1 MDDAVR
7 SSLDHGQ
14 TVEITTIGAKTGRQ
28 RRLEIVLHNFD
39 KHLYLSGV
47 PNPARKRGWL
57 ANLEAN
63 PALTIHLKRPV
74 QADLAATARV
84 VTDHAERR
92 AILEQVARV
101 WNRRDLGMM
110 LESSPLIEL
119 SIEGYPA

>member
-1 MDDAVR
+1 VDDAVR

-14 TVEITTIGAKTGRQ
+14 TVDITTIGAKTGRE

-39 KHLYLSGV
+39 KHLYISGV

-63 PALTIHLKRPV
+63 PALTVHLKRPV
-74 QADLAATARV
+74 KADLAATARV
-84 VTDHAERR
+84 ITDPAERKV
-92 AILEQVARV
+92 ILEKVAQV

-110 LESSPLIEL
+110 FQYSPLIEI
-119 SIEGYPA
+119 SIEGYPG

>member
-39 KHLYLSGV
+39 KRLYISGV

-84 VTDHAERR
+84 ITDQAERK
-92 AILEQVARV
+92 AILDLVARV

-110 LESSPLIEL
+110 L
-119 SIEGYPA
+119 

>member
-1 MDDAVR
+1 VDDAIR

-14 TVEITTIGAKTGRQ
+14 TVDITTTGAKTGRQ
-28 RRLEIVLHNFD
+28 RRLEIVLHNFEG
-39 KHLYLSGV
+39 HLYISGV

-63 PALTIHLKRPV
+63 PALTVHLKRPV

-84 VTDHAERR
+84 INDRAERKVV
-92 AILEQVARV
+92 LEKVARV
-101 WNRRDLGMM
+101 WNRRDLGTM
-110 LESSPLIEL
+110 LEYSPLIEV

>member
-14 TVEITTIGAKTGRQ
+14 TVEITTTGAKTGRQ

-39 KHLYLSGV
+39 KHLYVSGV

-84 VTDHAERR
+84 ITDHAERK
-92 AILEQVARV
+92 AVLEQVARV

-110 LESSPLIEL
+110 LEYSPLIEV